1 MIDDLVKYCLTEV
14 AYEGE
19 LGARCLH
26 FSLFAHHVVRIEIC
40 TEMLSV
46 LILLYTR

>member
-26 FSLFAHHVVRIEIC
+26 YLYLSFVC
-40 TEMLSV
+40 TS
-46 LILLYTR
+46 RRPD